1 MNIPLFDPV
10 DFREFI
16 AENGSEAS
24 REQVSQMTNHELIE
38 LVSGNIDWDSIS
50 ALVDYS
56 FTQTMHSL
64 EATNK
69 AD

>member
-16 AENGSEAS
+16 AKNGSEAS

-56 FTQTMHSL
+56 FTQTMHGL
-64 EATNK
+64 ESNNK